1 MRKTWKSSVTNQDT
15 WVCNHKILF
24 SIYGVHSFREMDW
37 LKQQIY
43 IFNKRKEL
51 IERRIY
57 DYLDQGDLGKDY
69 MPVHLQ

>member
-1 MRKTWKSSVTNQDT
+1 
-15 WVCNHKILF
+15 
-24 SIYGVHSFREMDW
+24 MDW

-43 IFNKRKEL
+43 IINKRKEL